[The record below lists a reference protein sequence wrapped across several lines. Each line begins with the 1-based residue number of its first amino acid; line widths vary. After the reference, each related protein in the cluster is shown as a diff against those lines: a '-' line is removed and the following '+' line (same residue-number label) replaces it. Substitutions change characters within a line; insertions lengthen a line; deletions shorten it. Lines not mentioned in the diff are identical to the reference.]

1 MTQIVCRVS
10 GDLRENSN
18 LDLNKFICDELQPNE
33 EFNRLF
39 NGAIDSLY
47 RELQR
52 ELQHTKYGIHNLIK
66 VGVETAFR
74 HLLPKRRRL
83 DKVLL

>member
-33 EFNRLF
+33 EFNSLF

-47 RELQR
+47 QELQR
-52 ELQHTKYGIHNLIK
+52 ELRHTKYGVHNLIM
-66 VGVETAFR
+66 VGGETASR